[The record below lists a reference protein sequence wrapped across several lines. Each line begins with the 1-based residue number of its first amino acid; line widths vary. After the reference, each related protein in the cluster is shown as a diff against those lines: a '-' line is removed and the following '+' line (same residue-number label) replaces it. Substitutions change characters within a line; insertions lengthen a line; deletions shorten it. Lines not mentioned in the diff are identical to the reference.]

1 MSDKSDKSD
10 KDDKPKKKGKGK
22 GFLVKGLGALLLVAA
37 GGGGTFALVQA
48 GMIGPGEEGKKEKEK
63 DLPKLIKKGEEDPY
77 APKTEGKEGE
87 GEGPAEVEGDG
98 GSEYKTSYYNFTEDF
113 TSNLKN
119 SSALV
124 QISIACSTRR
134 DGRVLMWLKKH
145 ELAIRSA
152 ILVVLADTPE
162 EDAFTPEG
170 KERLQKRLTA
180 TINKVLTE
188 TEGFGGIDEVYFKS
202 FLVQ

>member
-1 MSDKSDKSD
+1 MSDK
-10 KDDKPKKKGKGK
+10 KDGEEKPKKKKKGKGL
-22 GFLVKGLGALLLVAA
+22 LVKLVVGLVLVGA
-37 GGGGTFALVQA
+37 GGGGTFMAVQS
-48 GMIGPGEEGKKEKEK
+48 GMIGGGHGKEKKEKDE
-63 DLPKLIKKGEEDPY
+63 PKLVKKGEEDPY

-87 GEGPAEVEGDG
+87 GPAEVEGEG
-98 GSEYKTSYYNFTEDF
+98 GSEYKTSYYNFSEDF

-119 SSALV
+119 STALV
-124 QISIACSTRR
+124 QISLACSTRR

-152 ILVVLADTPE
+152 VLVVLADTPE
-162 EDAFTPEG
+162 EDVFTPEG

-180 TINKVLTE
+180 AINQVLTD
-188 TEGFGGIDEVYFKS
+188 TEGFGGVDKVYFKS